1 MIWFEHFIH
10 PPIPLNRLSL
20 SLHQKWKSI
29 LCDKES
35 PESGKWKKINKYI
48 QKTFAKT
55 QAFVIFPVMRKYWYN
70 FFPKFTE
77 LNVVVPQ
84 RGTNIAVRNQQK
96 CLCLGWHNLKKG
108 DNFLTQI
115 TVFWAL
121 PDPSNAASRKRLK
134 INSVVYHCQNYK
146 EPFRTDSL

>member
-77 LNVVVPQ
+77 LDVVVPQ

-96 CLCLGWHNLKKG
+96 CLCLGWHNLKKRRQFS
-108 DNFLTQI
+108 NPNHSFLGPSRSFKCRVTQK
-115 TVFWAL
+115 VK
-121 PDPSNAASRKRLK
+121 N
-134 INSVVYHCQNYK
+134 
-146 EPFRTDSL
+146 